1 LGVDARERFPLTL
14 AYLGRLPPGSTP
26 TEIVERVCAEHDRG
40 DIPSRAVRDLV
51 RYEALLLD
59 LPPAAIPSGAPPHD
73 EDRCVLA
80 PHVRVLDFGAAL
92 PEIVAALRE
101 GKAAKA
107 RPARGWLVL
116 WRGGERLLYRET
128 GWLLQSFREPARV
141 GDVVEDDEDRAL
153 VAEWWRLGL
162 LARA

>member
-1 LGVDARERFPLTL
+1 MDARERFPLTL
-14 AYLGRLPPGSTP
+14 AYLGGLPAGTTP
-26 TEIVERVCAEHDRG
+26 AEIVQRVCAEHERG

-51 RYEALLLD
+51 RYEALLLE
-59 LPPAAIPSGAPPHD
+59 LPPVAISSGAAPRD
-73 EDRCVLA
+73 DDRCVIA

-101 GKAAKA
+101 GKPAKA
-107 RPARGWLVL
+107 RPSRGWLIL

-128 GWLLQSFREPARV
+128 GWLLQSFRQPARV

-153 VAEWWRLGL
+153 VADWWKLGL
-162 LARA
+162 LARAP